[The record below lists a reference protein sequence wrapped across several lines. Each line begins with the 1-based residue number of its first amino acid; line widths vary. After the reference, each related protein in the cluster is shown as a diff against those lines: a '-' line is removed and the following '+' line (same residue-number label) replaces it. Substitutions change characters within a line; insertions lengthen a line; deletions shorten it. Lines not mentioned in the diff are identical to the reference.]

1 MSVKIITTLN
11 NPGPRKVTIAIA
23 IINSGKALMPSM
35 SELTI
40 LTTYLFLEIP
50 RRIPTVVPIING
62 IVTPRKATPISAG
75 TAAKTRVITSLPS

>member
-23 IINSGKALMPSM
+23 IINSGNALIPSM
-35 SELTI
+35 RELTV
-40 LTTYLFLEIP
+40 LTTNLFFEIP
-50 RRIPTVVPIING
+50 KRIPTTVPITSG
-62 IVTPRKATPISAG
+62 IVTPRKAIPISAG